1 MQNERRILVTGASGF
16 IGKHLVKRLRE
27 EKYEVVESKVRIE
40 NEDEVFLLPMSD
52 LVIHLAASVG
62 VPASWDNPQETMSV
76 NIAGTLNVLKYCVKN
91 RADILYAGSYFYGN
105 PKTLPTKEDD
115 PISLESPYSIS
126 KFAGEELCFAYASKY
141 NLNAISF
148 RVFNPYGPGQSDKMI
163 VSQMISELVNQ
174 GRITILDGRP
184 RRDFLYIDDLID
196 AYAKGIH
203 NLEGSR
209 EIYNVGYGEN
219 WSIAE
224 IAQIL
229 ATIHGGAEIID
240 KKVVRSNEIMETCAD
255 ISKIKNNL
263 GWQPTVRIEEGL
275 AKTYEWYAK
284 KNKERS

>member
-91 RADILYAGSYFYGN
+91 RADILYSGSYFY
-105 PKTLPTKEDD
+105 
-115 PISLESPYSIS
+115 
-126 KFAGEELCFAYASKY
+126 
-141 NLNAISF
+141 LN
-148 RVFNPYGPGQSDKMI
+148 
-163 VSQMISELVNQ
+163 
-174 GRITILDGRP
+174 
-184 RRDFLYIDDLID
+184 D